1 MSEKYIHIDT
11 DNRFLTLHDCIAE
24 KVYLQD
30 GVLVFE
36 LNDGFWIGPEHPDNP
51 YNECLRTDKARVEFV
66 LENGE
71 EYDAY
76 AWLHVQENPKSRKK
90 TVRNWEIAQLIKNV
104 NSGKCAFEFWD
115 EYHNPHVPVE
125 RLIGGELRGEGKLN
139 FSQCWMRI
147 YATKVNY
154 CWNHVL
160 PDRPW

>member
-36 LNDGFWIGPEHPDNP
+36 FPDGFWIGPEHPDNP

-71 EYDAY
+71 EYDVF

-104 NSGKCAFEFWD
+104 NSGKCAYEFIEHYINTQSPTD
-115 EYHNPHVPVE
+115 NVIE
-125 RLIGGELRGEGKLN
+125 GELRGEGKLN
-139 FSQCWMRI
+139 FSQCWLRI
-147 YATKVNY
+147 WATKVNY
-154 CWNHVL
+154 CWNNVL